1 VVLLLRFIKAVVVSR
16 LQRRVG
22 PLDEASISMR
32 AWPNDIDLNMHVT
45 GSRYLG
51 FMDVGRIALLAR
63 MRLLRA
69 TWKRGWRPIQG
80 AAQITFRKSILP
92 FERFVVRSRVI
103 CWDEKWFYF
112 EHIVQR
118 ASGEIAA
125 IGTVRGLFRG
135 PDGNIDPQMF
145 ARLSGEDIDSP
156 QMPEAVARF
165 RATLTRE

>member
-1 VVLLLRFIKAVVVSR
+1 MVLLLRFIKAVALSR
-16 LQRRVG
+16 LQRRIG
-22 PLDEASISMR
+22 PLDQASITMR

-80 AAQITFRKSILP
+80 AASITFRKSILP
-92 FERFVVRSRVI
+92 FEKFIVRSRVV

-112 EHIVQR
+112 EHIVEKT
-118 ASGEIAA
+118 SGEVAA
-125 IGTVRGLFRG
+125 VANVRGLFRG
-135 PDGNIDPQMF
+135 PDGNVPPGAF
-145 ARLSGEDIDSP
+145 AELAGQHIDSP
-156 QMPEAVARF
+156 SMPEPVARF